1 MSWEITMHTLPDD
14 GQDSAGIDLPPD
26 LSSSVLLD
34 SLSELAAR
42 HFASTAEA
50 IEAVLR
56 AISEQIGARS
66 SFLTR
71 ITRSIE
77 HSEVL
82 AAFNAPDGC
91 GVLAGSILELPQT
104 F

>member
-1 MSWEITMHTLPDD
+1 MYGEVTMQPLLDQ
-14 GQDSAGIDLPPD
+14 GRSSAGDEP
-26 LSSSVLLD
+26 SSEDPSILLLD

-56 AISEQIGARS
+56 AICEHMGTRS

-71 ITRSIE
+71 ITRNIGQ
-77 HSEVL
+77 SEVL

-91 GVLAGSILELPQT
+91 GIVAGSVLQLPQT

>member
-1 MSWEITMHTLPDD
+1 MQPLPDQ
-14 GQDSAGIDLPPD
+14 GRDSAGIQPTSDEPSIL
-26 LSSSVLLD
+26 LLD

-56 AISEQIGARS
+56 AVSEHLGTRS

-71 ITRSIE
+71 ITRTTE
-77 HSEVL
+77 RSEVV

-91 GVLAGSILELPQT
+91 DIVAGSVLELPQT